1 MGEKG
6 TERHRGSN
14 GAVYAKKGHVRVIKN
29 STMGQGPGQ
38 GQSGCRSLASSP
50 TKSCSSPES
59 FVASGSVK
67 KGKRSNDFSPL
78 SMSPTSR
85 NSAFW
90 GGTSPKNIT
99 PRSSPSLGCHYA
111 GAKFSEPP
119 SPDTLPKPPTHWNM
133 TQFSPKDQYLEI
145 SQQLKMLLKVQA

>member
-6 TERHRGSN
+6 AERHRSSN
-14 GAVYAKKGHVRVIKN
+14 GTVYAKKGHVRVIKN
-29 STMGQGPGQ
+29 SNLGQ
-38 GQSGCRSLASSP
+38 GQAGCRSMASSP

-67 KGKRSNDFSPL
+67 KGKRSHDFSPL
-78 SMSPTSR
+78 SVSPTAR

-90 GGTSPKNIT
+90 GSMSPKNIT
-99 PRSSPSLGCHYA
+99 PRSSPSLGCNYA

-133 TQFSPKDQYLEI
+133 TQLSPRNKDQYLEI
-145 SQQLKMLLKVQA
+145 SQQLMMLLKVQA